1 MFRRRST
8 TDAAAS
14 TVREETAEETLQRLQ
29 GQETK
34 GRPTPKRKEAE
45 AARKQRLTPPKHR
58 KEAAKRLKQKRY
70 EERMR
75 TQLALKTGD
84 EAHLPPRDR
93 GKVRR
98 FVRDL
103 VDSRR
108 SVAEYLLPLLLVI
121 LLLSL
126 IRSPVTAY
134 AQVAVWLGTIVGTV
148 VDTLYLVAKVKRELA
163 RRFPEESTRGAVG
176 YAVLRSSQLRRFRLP
191 KPQVARG
198 APLPD
203 RY

>member
-1 MFRRRST
+1 VFRRRST
-8 TDAAAS
+8 PDAAAPADPG
-14 TVREETAEETLQRLQ
+14 ETAEEALERL

-45 AARKQRLTPPKHR
+45 AARKQRLTPPKDR
-58 KEAAKRLKQKRY
+58 KEAARRLKQKRY

-126 IRSPVTAY
+126 FRSPVAAY
-134 AQVAVWLGTIVGTV
+134 AQLVVWLGTILGTV
-148 VDTLYLVAKVKRELA
+148 VDTLYVIARIRRELS
-163 RRFPEESTRGAVG
+163 RRFPGESTRGAVPYG
-176 YAVLRSSQLRRFRLP
+176 VLRSSQLRRFRLP

-198 APLPD
+198 APLSD

>member
-8 TDAAAS
+8 TDDAAVAGS
-14 TVREETAEETLQRLQ
+14 GIEPAADPLGAGV
-29 GQETK
+29 K

-45 AARKQRLTPPKHR
+45 AARKQRLTPPRDR
-58 KEAAKRLKQKRY
+58 KEAARRMKQKRY

-75 TQLALKTGD
+75 VQTALKTGS
-84 EAHLPPRDR
+84 EANLPLRDR

-98 FVRDL
+98 FCRDF

-121 LLLSL
+121 LALSF
-126 IRSPVTAY
+126 IATPAAAY
-134 AQVAVWLGTIVGTV
+134 TQLMVWLGTIVGTV
-148 VDTLYLVAKVKRELA
+148 VDTIYVIVKVRRELA
-163 RRFPEESTRGAVG
+163 RRFPGESTRGAVP

-198 APLPD
+198 APLPE

>member
-1 MFRRRST
+1 MFRRRSS
-8 TDAAAS
+8 TDAADTSAVS
-14 TVREETAEETLQRLQ
+14 SETPEETLQRLQ
-29 GQETK
+29 SAK

-45 AARKQRLTPPKHR
+45 AARKQRLTPPRDR
-58 KEAAKRLKQKRY
+58 KEAARRMKQKRY

-75 TQLALKTGD
+75 VQTALKTGS
-84 EAHLPPRDR
+84 EANLPLRDR

-98 FVRDL
+98 FCRDF

-121 LLLSL
+121 LVLSF
-126 IRSPVTAY
+126 IATPAAAY
-134 AQVAVWLGTIVGTV
+134 TQLVVWLGTIVGTV
-148 VDTLYLVAKVKRELA
+148 VDTIYVIVKVRRELA
-163 RRFPEESTRGAVG
+163 RRFPGESIRGAVP

-198 APLPD
+198 AKLPE

>member
-8 TDAAAS
+8 TDATAP
-14 TVREETAEETLQRLQ
+14 VPGETAEETLQRLQ

-34 GRPTPKRKEAE
+34 GRPPPKRKEAE
-45 AARKQRLTPPKHR
+45 AARKQRLTPPKDR

-75 TQLALKTGD
+75 TQIALKTGD

-108 SVAEYLLPLLLVI
+108 GVAEHLLPLLIVI
-121 LLLSL
+121 LMLSF
-126 IRSPVTAY
+126 IRSPVAAY
-134 AQVAVWLGTIVGTV
+134 AQLALWLGTIVGTV
-148 VDTLYLVAKVKRELA
+148 VDTLYLVAKVKRELR
-163 RRFPEESTRGAVG
+163 RRFPEESTRGAVA

-191 KPQVARG
+191 KPQVSRG